1 MNIGIIFGGKSF
13 EHEISVITAY
23 QVKKKLEEMYKIS
36 MLYVDINGVVWDS
49 TKSLLNDYK
58 IGKPKLKK
66 LNINRLNLNVIVGC
80 MHGENGEDGYAYN
93 FARINNIKYFGTKGF
108 GSSICMDK
116 YKSFNYLTNNGI
128 KMIDTYV
135 YTFNDYL
142 TGKLI
147 ENFPVIVKPIY
158 GGSSLG
164 VVVIKNKDE
173 LVEGL
178 IEAFTYTDTLVVQ
191 PFVEQVV
198 EYNMALTEEDYSV
211 LERINHKSEIFSYQ
225 NKYSDSFKLLHQE
238 LTNMDK
244 LEEFKT
250 IGRRVYEILSLNGIV
265 RIDFFLIDDE
275 IYVNEINTTP
285 GALSI
290 YLFDDFMEVFNK
302 SLNYVLKENYVK
314 YKLNY
319 SILKNSNINK

>member
-23 QVKKKLEEMYKIS
+23 QVKKKLEEMYKIN

-142 TGKLI
+142 TGNLI
-147 ENFPVIVKPIY
+147 EDFPVIVKPIY

>member
-142 TGKLI
+142 TGNLI
-147 ENFPVIVKPIY
+147 EDFPVIVKPIY

>member
-13 EHEISVITAY
+13 EHEISVITAF

-135 YTFNDYL
+135 YAFNDYL

>member
-36 MLYVDINGVVWDS
+36 MLYVDINGVVWES

-66 LNINRLNLNVIVGC
+66 LNINKLNLNVIVGC

-191 PFVEQVV
+191 PFIEQVV

>member
-13 EHEISVITAY
+13 EHEISVITAF

-244 LEEFKT
+244 LEKFKT
-250 IGRRVYEILSLNGIV
+250 IARRVYEILSLNGIV

>member
-13 EHEISVITAY
+13 EHEISVITAF

-142 TGKLI
+142 KGKLI
-147 ENFPVIVKPIY
+147 EDLPVIVKPIY

-164 VVVIKNKDE
+164 VVVIKNKEE

-191 PFVEQVV
+191 PFIEQVV

-250 IGRRVYEILSLNGIV
+250 IARRVYELLSLNGIV
-265 RIDFFLIDDE
+265 RIDFFVIDDE

>member
-128 KMIDTYV
+128 KMVDTYV

-164 VVVIKNKDE
+164 VVVIRNKDE

>member
-13 EHEISVITAY
+13 EHEISVITAF

-36 MLYVDINGVVWDS
+36 MLYVDINGVDWDS

-66 LNINRLNLNVIVGC
+66 LNINRLNLNVIVGFMQC
-80 MHGENGEDGYAYN
+80 ENGEDGYAYN

-108 GSSICMDK
+108 GSSICMDN
-116 YKSFNYLTNNGI
+116 YKSFNYLSNNGI

>member
-13 EHEISVITAY
+13 EHEISVITAF